1 MTEFAHIPVMLREC
15 IEGLAIKGDGIYV
28 DCTLGGAGHSLE
40 IASRLTTGKLIAFD
54 KDADAIAFAKQRLA
68 PYAERVT
75 LLKDDFKRAPS
86 RLKDA
91 GITQLDGVLMDLG
104 VSSYQLDSAERGFSY
119 NADAPLD
126 MRMDKDQYLTAF
138 NVVNEYP
145 EQRLADI
152 IFEYGEERYARR
164 IAREIVKVRQTETIA
179 TTAQLAEITERCYP
193 PKERKGRAS
202 TCKRTFQAI
211 RIEVNGEL
219 DGLKETIEQLS
230 LMLRPG
236 GRICVISFHSLEDR
250 AVKTAFKFLEA
261 DCVCPPRQPICTCG
275 KKREIK
281 ILTKKP
287 LVASEE
293 ERESNSRS
301 QSAKLRIAERIRA

>member
-1 MTEFAHIPVMLREC
+1 MTEFAHIPVMLDEC

-28 DCTLGGAGHSLE
+28 DCTLGGGGHSGA
-40 IASRLTTGKLIAFD
+40 IAAKLTTGKLIAFD
-54 KDADAIAFAKQRLA
+54 KDGEAIEFAKKRLA
-68 PYAERVT
+68 PFNDKTSFV
-75 LLKDDFKRAPS
+75 KDDFKRAPQ
-86 RLKDA
+86 RLKEA
-91 GITQLDGVLMDLG
+91 GITALDGVLMDLG

-145 EQRLADI
+145 ETRLADI
-152 IFEYGEERYARR
+152 IYEYGEERYARR
-164 IAREIVKVRQTETIA
+164 IAREIAKYRQHDTIS
-179 TTAQLAEITERCYP
+179 TTAQLAELTERCYP

-219 DGLKETIEQLS
+219 DHLKETIEELA

-250 AVKTAFKFLEA
+250 AVKTAFKHLEA
-261 DCVCPPRQPICTCG
+261 SCVCPPRQPICTCG
-275 KKREIK
+275 KRQDIR

-287 LVASEE
+287 LVASDE
-293 ERESNSRS
+293 ERSQNPRS
-301 QSAKLRIAERIRA
+301 QSAKLRIAERI